1 MFVKFHLRPILRPL
15 LIFLFIMSF
24 YQVLVSGGVLPA
36 SDGASLIQNN
46 IVKAQRYVYQDD
58 SDLRM
63 VIVGSSLAANLNE
76 KQIGEGV
83 KSIALGGGASQ
94 TGLEIV
100 KRSKS
105 KPPII
110 LVEINDTIVR
120 KRDADLLDSL
130 YHPIFYWMRKYLPM
144 MREEYRPISVFI
156 DSLKSRSKQNLKQ
169 MTREALDSLEGR
181 NLTPELS
188 QKAIQ
193 TIVDIQSQPL
203 SEKDA
208 EAIKKEAEFIKTQI
222 AEINKNSGAKVV
234 LFDIPQESRVNAA
247 IRRKKVQELAKKLF
261 PSDRFEW
268 LPPPKEREW
277 RTNDGVHLIRSDARD
292 FAEFLR
298 DKLLSTVATGSLGTA
313 PRKES
318 L

>member
-1 MFVKFHLRPILRPL
+1 
-15 LIFLFIMSF
+15 MSF

-58 SDLRM
+58 SDLKM
-63 VIVGSSLAANLNE
+63 VIVGSSLAANLNV

-83 KSIALGGGASQ
+83 KSIALGGGSSK
-94 TGLEIV
+94 TGLEII
-100 KRSKS
+100 KRSNS
-105 KPPII
+105 KPPIV
-110 LVEINDTIVR
+110 LVEMNDTIVR
-120 KRDADLLDSL
+120 KIDADLLDSL
-130 YHPIFYWMRKYLPM
+130 YHPIFYWMRQYLPM
-144 MREEYRPISVFI
+144 MREEYRPVSVFI
-156 DSLKSRSKQNLKQ
+156 DSLKSRSQQNLKM

-181 NLTPELS
+181 NITPELS

-193 TIVDIQSQPL
+193 MTVDVESTPL

-208 EAIKKEAEFIKTQI
+208 ETMKQEAELIKTQI
-222 AEINKNSGAKVV
+222 AEIKKNIGAKVV
-234 LFDIPQESRVNAA
+234 LFDIPLESRVNAA
-247 IRRKKVQELAKKLF
+247 IRRKQVRELAKKLF
-261 PSDRFEW
+261 PPDRFEW

-298 DKLLSTVATGSLGTA
+298 DNTILDLRLKN
-313 PRKES
+313 
-318 L
+318 

>member
-1 MFVKFHLRPILRPL
+1 
-15 LIFLFIMSF
+15 MSF

-36 SDGASLIQNN
+36 SDGASQIQNN

-58 SDLRM
+58 SDLKM
-63 VIVGSSLAANLNE
+63 VIVGSSLAANLNV
-76 KQIGEGV
+76 KDIGEGV
-83 KSIALGGGASQ
+83 QSIALGGGASQ

-105 KPPII
+105 KPRIV
-110 LVEINDTIVR
+110 LVEINNTIIR
-120 KRDADLLDSL
+120 KIDSEFLDSL
-130 YHPIFYWMRKYLPM
+130 YHPIFYLLRQYLPM
-144 MREEYRPISVFI
+144 LREEYRPISVFI
-156 DSLKSRSKQNLKQ
+156 DSLKSRSKPNLKL

-181 NLTPELS
+181 NITPELS

-193 TIVDIQSQPL
+193 TIVDVESQPL
-203 SEKDA
+203 PEKDA
-208 EAIKKEAEFIKTQI
+208 EIFKKEAELIKTQI

-234 LFDIPQESRVNAA
+234 LFEIPLESRVNAA
-247 IRRKKVQELAKKLF
+247 IRRKQLRDLANKLF

-298 DKLLSTVATGSLGTA
+298 DNTILDLRLKN
-313 PRKES
+313 
-318 L
+318 

>member
-1 MFVKFHLRPILRPL
+1 MFVKFQLRSILRPV
-15 LIFLFIMSF
+15 LIFLFLMSF

-36 SDGASLIQNN
+36 SEGASLVQNN
-46 IVKAQRYVYQDD
+46 MVKAQRYVYQDD
-58 SDLRM
+58 SDLKM
-63 VIVGSSLAANLNE
+63 VIVGSSLAATLNV
-76 KQIGEGV
+76 KDIGEGV

-105 KPPII
+105 KPRIV

-120 KRDADLLDSL
+120 PINSELLDSL
-130 YHPIFYWMRKYLPM
+130 YHPIFYGLRQYLPM

-156 DSLKSRSKQNLKQ
+156 DSLKSRSKQNLKL
-169 MTREALDSLEGR
+169 MTREALDSLEAR

-193 TIVDIQSQPL
+193 TTVDIQSKPL

-208 EAIKKEAEFIKTQI
+208 KNMKQEADLIKNQI
-222 AEINKNSGAKVV
+222 AEIKKKTGAKVV
-234 LFDIPQESRVNAA
+234 LFDIPLESRVNATL
-247 IRRKKVQELAKKLF
+247 RKKQVRELAKKLF
-261 PSDRFEW
+261 PPERFEW

-277 RTNDGVHLIRSDARD
+277 RTNDAIHLIRSDARD
-292 FAEFLR
+292 FAEFLKDNTILDLR
-298 DKLLSTVATGSLGTA
+298 LKN
-313 PRKES
+313 
-318 L
+318 